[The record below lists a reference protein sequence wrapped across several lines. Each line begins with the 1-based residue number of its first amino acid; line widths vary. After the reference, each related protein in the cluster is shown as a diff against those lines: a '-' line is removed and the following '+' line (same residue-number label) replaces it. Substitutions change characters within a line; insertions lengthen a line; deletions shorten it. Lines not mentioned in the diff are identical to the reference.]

1 MSSRSKNGSELV
13 IEGLSRTFGTVR
25 ALDEF
30 SLRIAPGELVCLLG
44 PSGCGK
50 TTALRIVAGLEKADS
65 GSVTID
71 GEDLLAKDASHR
83 DIGMVFQSYS
93 LFPNM
98 SVAEN
103 IAYGLRVRKKSKEK
117 ITKRVREM
125 LELVSLES
133 KIDAFPHQ
141 LSGGQQQRVALA
153 RALAIEPRVLLLDEP
168 LSALDAQ
175 VRTQIRD
182 EIRRIQIASGTTT
195 LFVTHDQE
203 EAMAIS
209 DRVGVMLNGN
219 LEQIDTP
226 NSLYNKPR
234 TPFAASFVGVT
245 IRIPAIAQSKDEVL
259 VLNHILDISSHAPSL
274 KKGTE
279 VTALVRPE
287 SISMEK
293 SAKGSAIITKSFLG
307 AMTRIGVDVGLPELI
322 YAEMSSREARKFD
335 TGDKVELTISSDSVM
350 VSNV

>member
-1 MSSRSKNGSELV
+1 
-13 IEGLSRTFGTVR
+13 
-25 ALDEF
+25 
-30 SLRIAPGELVCLLG
+30 
-44 PSGCGK
+44 
-50 TTALRIVAGLEKADS
+50 
-65 GSVTID
+65 
-71 GEDLLAKDASHR
+71 
-83 DIGMVFQSYS
+83 
-93 LFPNM
+93 
-98 SVAEN
+98 
-103 IAYGLRVRKKSKEK
+103 
-117 ITKRVREM
+117 
-125 LELVSLES
+125 
-133 KIDAFPHQ
+133 
-141 LSGGQQQRVALA
+141 
-153 RALAIEPRVLLLDEP
+153 
-168 LSALDAQ
+168 
-175 VRTQIRD
+175 
-182 EIRRIQIASGTTT
+182 
-195 LFVTHDQE
+195 
-203 EAMAIS
+203 
-209 DRVGVMLNGN
+209 MLNGN